1 MTSTPFNVTET
12 HITKTPEIAG
22 GKACLTGRRIRV
34 QDVYVWHE
42 YNGMSADEIA
52 NEYDLSLG
60 QIYAAL
66 TYAFDHLAEIQ
77 ADIRK
82 TEEVVASTQKDYP
95 SKISQA
101 KRLTNE

>member
-1 MTSTPFNVTET
+1 MFNVTET
-12 HITKTPEIAG
+12 HITKIPEIAG
-22 GKACLTGRRIRV
+22 GKACIAGRRIRV

-60 QIYAAL
+60 QICAAL

-77 ADIRK
+77 AHIRQSEPTIRQLK
-82 TEEVVASTQKDYP
+82 SVSPQNCPTPPTPA
-95 SKISQA
+95 I
-101 KRLTNE
+101 